1 MYHTFLLLSIIILN
15 YYSVL
20 NVLNILL
27 IAFYYFCGKIM
38 MSEKTITQHKTL
50 QFFKRTQQSI
60 YFAVSFL
67 YTIILLQYASF

>member
-27 IAFYYFCGKIM
+27 IAF
-38 MSEKTITQHKTL
+38 L
-50 QFFKRTQQSI
+50 L
-60 YFAVSFL
+60 FL
-67 YTIILLQYASF
+67 WQNNDV